1 MTVQYG
7 TLDWSLPPQL
17 KYVPNEEIPVSITVT
32 NPDIVPHEYSLLM
45 QVTVDVDG
53 VKELV
58 YQEPLEV
65 RGAEWF
71 TLVPGEVLIT
81 PGSLYSSVAP
91 ATLHV
96 FIKERKTDEYFTEVL
111 TELIR
116 GYSFEEVGLVIIV
129 VLLAG
134 VAMLPLLLGEGKE
147 QS

>member
-45 QVTVDVDG
+45 QVIVDVNG
-53 VKELV
+53 IRELV

-71 TLVPGEVLIT
+71 SLAPGEVLIT

-91 ATLHV
+91 GRLHI
-96 FIKERKTDEYFTEVL
+96 FIKEKKSGEYFAEIS